1 LEKCGGQY
9 IYLRIEHGVCE
20 ILCENPSF
28 VENNDTV
35 KLKVNVDG
43 LPLFKSSSY
52 QLWPILACFGDFEVF
67 IIALYYGNTK
77 PTSVDEYLNDFLE
90 ELAKLKH
97 DGLTHESHKLSL
109 NIHCFL
115 CDAPA
120 RGFLK
125 CIISHTGYYACE
137 RCIMKGFWNGRVIL
151 QFE

>member
-1 LEKCGGQY
+1 M
-9 IYLRIEHGVCE
+9 
-20 ILCENPSF
+20 
-28 VENNDTV
+28 
-35 KLKVNVDG
+35 
-43 LPLFKSSSY
+43 
-52 QLWPILACFGDFEVF
+52 F

-97 DGLTHESHKLSL
+97 DGLNHESHKLSL

-125 CIISHTGYYACE
+125 CIIGHLCACE